1 MAKSVM
7 LASMLIV
14 GGTDISAYCSRIEFS
29 VEAESKDTTTFGSGG
44 WHEELSGIKS
54 GTVAVTLKQDM
65 APGALDSILW
75 PMFGTVQTMEV
86 RMANGARATTNP
98 AYTGSVNVRQYNP
111 ITGSVG
117 DTAETGGLS
126 WPTTG
131 AVQRVTA

>member
-14 GGTDISAYCSRIEFS
+14 GGTDLSAYCSRIEVS
-29 VEAESKDTTTFGSGG
+29 LEAESKDTTTFGSGG

-54 GTVAVTLKQDM
+54 GSIAVTFKQDV
-65 APGALDSILW
+65 AAAALDSIL
-75 PMFGTVQTMEV
+75 FGWFASVQTFEV
-86 RMANGARATTNP
+86 RMNNGARGTSNP
-98 AYTGSVNVRQYNP
+98 AYIGSLNLRQYNP

-117 DTAETGGLS
+117 DTAETGGLT

-131 AVQRVTA
+131 AVTRVTA

>member
-7 LASMLIV
+7 LASVVII
-14 GGTDISAYCSRIEFS
+14 GGTDLSSYCSRIEFS

-54 GTVAVTLKQDM
+54 GTLALTFKQDV
-65 APGALDSILW
+65 AAAALDSILF
-75 PMFGTVQTMEV
+75 PFFGTIQTMEV
-86 RMANGARATTNP
+86 RMNNAVVGASNP
-98 AYTGSVNVRQYNP
+98 KYTGSVNVRQYAP
-111 ITGSVG
+111 ISGSVG

-131 AVQRVTA
+131 AIARGIV

>member
-7 LASMLIV
+7 LASMVII
-14 GGTDISAYCSRIEFS
+14 GGTDLSASCSRIEFS
-29 VEAESKDTTTFGSGG
+29 IEAESKDSTTFGSGG

-54 GTVAVTLKQDM
+54 GTLALTFKQDVV
-65 APGALDSILW
+65 ASALDSILF
-75 PMFGTVQTMEV
+75 PFFGTIQTMEV
-86 RMANGARATTNP
+86 RMNNGARSTSNP

-117 DTAETGGLS
+117 DLAETGGLT

-131 AVQRVTA
+131 AITRATA